1 VLEVAH
7 IRTCGHKMTK
17 SQLLSG
23 GSILAA
29 QLLSGTSRLTAHGTP
44 RPGAPGQAGPVPKDR
59 TSNSFSPAHLR
70 SSIARAGPSR
80 RSRKSDDS
88 STSAG
93 APDGGDDDS
102 GKRPDDDP
110 EGLPQEATAKDDRFL
125 TSKAVRARYGGCSDM
140 WIYRRLHDGSSFPRP
155 LLVCGRRFWKLS
167 ALIAWERSRAKGA
180 A

>member
-23 GSILAA
+23 GSTLAA

-44 RPGAPGQAGPVPKDR
+44 RPGAPGQTGPVPKDR
-59 TSNSFSPAHLR
+59 NPNSFSPADLR
-70 SSIARAGPSR
+70 SSTARAGPSR

-88 STSAG
+88 SASAG

-102 GKRPDDDP
+102 GEGPDDDP
-110 EGLPQEATAKDDRFL
+110 EDLPQEGTANDDRFL
-125 TSKAVRARYGGCSDM
+125 TSKAVPARYGNCSDM
-140 WIYRRLHDGSSFPRP
+140 WIYRRLHDGSGFPQP

-167 ALIAWERSRAKGA
+167 SLVSWERVRAKGEA
-180 A
+180 